1 MIRWMSPGTARVVG
15 GVFLVLAVCLGG
27 PAAVAQQPI
36 AASETLPAA
45 APSAVRSSAPAL
57 TDAQMEQFLAKA
69 RIQKTRGTGIG
80 VTDSLR
86 ATLSDGRLTHDAH
99 IQTIDESRREFRGTH
114 GVEFDFRDS
123 WTFNVAAYKLDRLI
137 GLNMVPVSVARSYR
151 SRRAA
156 ITWWVDF
163 VMMDEGTRLK
173 KNLTPPPDKAR
184 YWTEQLHLMRV
195 FDQLIYNTD
204 RNAGNIL
211 IAEDWRVWAI
221 DHTRAFR
228 KHTTLRSPGQVV
240 RCDRAVFERLKALE
254 YQTLSRELGRLL
266 DGGQLRAILA
276 RRDAIVERLESL
288 GPAALFDRQADL
300 PPGP

>member
-27 PAAVAQQPI
+27 PAAQAQQPI
-36 AASETLPAA
+36 AESEARPAA
-45 APSAVRSSAPAL
+45 APSVIRSSAPAL

-69 RIQKTRGTGIG
+69 RILKTRGTGVG

-99 IQTIDESRREFRGTH
+99 IQTVDESRREFRGTH

-123 WTFNVAAYKLDRLI
+123 WISNVAAYKLDRLI
-137 GLNMVPVSVARSYR
+137 GLNMVPVSVTRSYR

-156 ITWWVDF
+156 ITWWVDS

-173 KNLTPPPDKAR
+173 KNLTPPPDKAL
-184 YWTEQLHLMRV
+184 YWTEQLQLMRI

-204 RNAGNIL
+204 RNMGNIL
-211 IAEDWRVWAI
+211 IGEDWRVWAI

-240 RCDRAVFERLKALE
+240 RCDRAVFERLKALDH
-254 YQTLSRELGRLL
+254 QTLSRELGRLL

-288 GPAALFDRQADL
+288 GPTALFERQADL
-300 PPGP
+300 PPDP